1 MFQKTPLKRE
11 RLSNGKEYPP
21 NNAPNHDL
29 IFGPSRLLL
38 NIPCKISSRT
48 GKQLITSN
56 EKDWDEPWSK
66 NPAFYFPLQYWLFN
80 DGSLMSWFMK

>member
-1 MFQKTPLKRE
+1 MFQKTSENPLKGE
-11 RLSNGKEYPP
+11 RLSNGTNYPP
-21 NNAPNHDL
+21 NNVPNHDL

-56 EKDWDEPWSK
+56 EKDWDEPW
-66 NPAFYFPLQYWLFN
+66 
-80 DGSLMSWFMK
+80 